1 MSLFARG
8 MAASYR
14 AGEKRVQEILAKNR
28 QDAAAKK
35 LSATSLTDSSG
46 EGSPASCDAATD
58 KGTVLGSSLTLNL
71 P

>member
-8 MAASYR
+8 MAQSYR

-35 LSATSLTDSSG
+35 LSAKSLTDSSG
-46 EGSPASCDAATD
+46 EGSPASRDAATD
-58 KGTVLGSSLTLNL
+58 KGTVPGSR
-71 P
+71 